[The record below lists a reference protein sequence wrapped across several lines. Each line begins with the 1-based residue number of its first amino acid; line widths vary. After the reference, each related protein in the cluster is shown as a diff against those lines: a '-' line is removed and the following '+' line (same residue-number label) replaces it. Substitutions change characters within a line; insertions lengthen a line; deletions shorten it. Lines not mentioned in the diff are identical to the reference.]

1 MAADCRIWNFCSENA
16 LWVSAI
22 HIPGKNNIEAD
33 QQPRIIQG
41 ATEWKLHPE
50 LFHKIA
56 DKFEKP
62 DIGLCASRINRQVKR
77 YVSWHPEPEAM
88 AVNAFSLTW
97 SSNYFY
103 MLLSFSAID
112 QVLTK
117 VNRDKNEAV
126 IVVQNWSN
134 Q

>member
-1 MAADCRIWNFCSENA
+1 MVLLNGNSTQNHFIKLLITLEN
-16 LWVSAI
+16 
-22 HIPGKNNIEAD
+22 
-33 QQPRIIQG
+33 Q
-41 ATEWKLHPE
+41 T
-50 LFHKIA
+50 
-56 DKFEKP
+56 
-62 DIGLCASRINRQVKR
+62 GLCASRINRQVKR

-112 QVLTK
+112 QVLAK

-126 IVVQNWSN
+126 IVVRNWSN

>member
-1 MAADCRIWNFCSENA
+1 MAADCRIWNFCTENA

-41 ATEWKLHPE
+41 ATKWKLHPE
-50 LFHKIA
+50 PFHKIA
-56 DKFEKP
+56 DKFGKP

-112 QVLTK
+112 QVLAK

-126 IVVQNWSN
+126 IVVRNWSN